1 MGSPRGKG
9 GKWIAFKDKHLS
21 ISTCKWPSRLFSW
34 GFDSSPSIIV
44 SDSIFLIICEGATLK
59 FAFNT
64 WETRLCWIAGRPL
77 KHGWTRSSQCGR
89 EVSFPAFFLVKL
101 KRLGNL
107 HDINKNVRQNESVL
121 NAPQCQRNS
130 QWPKVAFLQQSCL
143 FWSSACVKKTQE
155 MLTSPKAFAFYMQK
169 YALHTL
175 ALFLIQEFA
184 TCTIYYSIN
193 LVIRHHTSFTNV
205 IYTFHLSPTS
215 FDQDL
220 GLTKADNVA
229 SLHPQADFYRTY
241 PDMWHWEGQAEPV
254 GAIKG
259 PWSPVPLRHPWRC
272 RVCMWAGNLSGCRLV
287 VTLKSTRRDELQ
299 CKALW
304 EMMTL
309 TWADHLLSLL
319 SFLVVVVGGS
329 ITSVSECLGGFASS
343 GTFFHLVWG
352 GAWSLHLQLSSEVTP
367 QSWWFGL
374 NWGLINSSH
383 FQSEWNLLSRT
394 GLWSRLAPLWVFSN
408 VKLQFQ

>member
-1 MGSPRGKG
+1 MAAQYSVTKG
-9 GKWIAFKDKHLS
+9 R
-21 ISTCKWPSRLFSW
+21 ISTAELSVP
-34 GFDSSPSIIV
+34 
-44 SDSIFLIICEGATLK
+44 IICLCQKSTRNVNQPQSFCILHAKICIPHFG
-59 FAFNT
+59 FIFNPGV
-64 WETRLCWIAGRPL
+64 C
-77 KHGWTRSSQCGR
+77 
-89 EVSFPAFFLVKL
+89 
-101 KRLGNL
+101 NL
-107 HDINKNVRQNESVL
+107 HHPN
-121 NAPQCQRNS
+121 
-130 QWPKVAFLQQSCL
+130 
-143 FWSSACVKKTQE
+143 
-155 MLTSPKAFAFYMQK
+155 
-169 YALHTL
+169 
-175 ALFLIQEFA
+175 
-184 TCTIYYSIN
+184 SIN

-229 SLHPQADFYRTY
+229 SLHPQGDFYRTY

-272 RVCMWAGNLSGCRLV
+272 RVRMWAGNLSGCRLA

-309 TWADHLLSLL
+309 TWADRLLSLP
-319 SFLVVVVGGS
+319 SFLVVVVEVVGGS

-343 GTFFHLVWG
+343 GTFFHLFWG

-374 NWGLINSSH
+374 NLGLINSSH

-394 GLWSRLAPLWVFSN
+394 GLWSRLAPLRVFSN